1 MIQSFRHRGLERFF
15 TTGDTRR
22 IPQQFAGRLRRIL
35 ARIHGAEGIRDMD
48 APGLVLHP
56 LRGNLAGFWSVRV
69 SGNWRVIFR
78 FEEGNAFDVDLMDYH

>member
-15 TTGDTRR
+15 TQGDTRR
-22 IPQQFAGRLRRIL
+22 IPPPFASRLRRIL
-35 ARIHGAEGIRDMD
+35 ARLHSAQGIRDMD

-56 LRGNLAGFWSVRV
+56 LRGNLAGFWAVRV

-78 FEEGNAFDVDLMDYH
+78 FEDGHVFDVDLIDYH

>member
-15 TTGDTRR
+15 TQGDTQR
-22 IPQQFAGRLRRIL
+22 IPPPFVNRLRRIL
-35 ARIHGAEGIRDMD
+35 ARLHSAQEIRDMD

-56 LRGNLAGFWSVRV
+56 LRGKLAGFWAVRV

-78 FEEGNAFDVDLMDYH
+78 FEDGKAFDVDLVDYH